1 MKTLLLSMLITSF
14 VLVAGATLCV
24 ITNPT
29 DTEMR
34 NFGASALIIFL
45 ITVIFYKHLSYKE
58 NLQKLRNLIPTKFG
72 FTD

>member
-29 DTEMR
+29 DTDMIR
-34 NFGASALIIFL
+34 FGAGALIAFL
-45 ITVIFYKHLSYKE
+45 ITVIFYKHISYTETVKG
-58 NLQKLRNLIPTKFG
+58 LKKLIPTKFG
-72 FTD
+72 FHD